1 VLHLIAWIVWIIL
14 FIATAA
20 FTIPNLHLVTLNYY
34 VASVEL
40 SVAVLLLLTLSIG
53 MLLGIS
59 FNLLRIWSLQRDNQR
74 LKKLHKQNLHEI
86 NTLLAKTKQD
96 TPH

>member
-1 VLHLIAWIVWIIL
+1 
-14 FIATAA
+14 
-20 FTIPNLHLVTLNYY
+20 
-34 VASVEL
+34 
-40 SVAVLLLLTLSIG
+40 

>member
-1 VLHLIAWIVWIIL
+1 MLHFVAWMVWILL
-14 FIATAA
+14 FIITAA
-20 FTIPNLHLVTLNYY
+20 FTIPNMHLVTLNYY

-40 SVAVLLLLTLSIG
+40 SVAVLLLLALSIG

-59 FNLLRIWSLQRDNQR
+59 LNLLRIWSLQRDNQR

-86 NTLLAKTKQD
+86 NTLLAKAKQD

>member
-1 VLHLIAWIVWIIL
+1 MLHFFAWIVWIIL
-14 FIATAA
+14 FVVTTA
-20 FTIPNLHLVTLNYY
+20 FTIPNMHLVTLNYY
-34 VASVEL
+34 IANVEI

-59 FNLLRIWSLQRDNQR
+59 LNLLRIWSLQRDNQR

-86 NTLLAKTKQD
+86 NILLAKAKQD